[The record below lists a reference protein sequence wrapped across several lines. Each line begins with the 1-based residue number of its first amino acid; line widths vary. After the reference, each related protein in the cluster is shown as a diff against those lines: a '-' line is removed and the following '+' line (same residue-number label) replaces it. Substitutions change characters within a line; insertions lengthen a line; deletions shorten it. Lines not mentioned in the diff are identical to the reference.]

1 MPQKYCTE
9 VGRSRLWMA
18 HLRCH
23 TPLPPQTGS
32 ITDTMNRSLEQ
43 GRKIWDM
50 LNGFRGRKTNA
61 ASATAAV
68 LCSVPRLLEETFTTF
83 RTFAI
88 VFVSIALLYV
98 LDAVIVPARQLPRR
112 VLLQYES
119 GRRVSR
125 TLVESQRTAALTAYQ
140 DYRLCCTMVQRA
152 YLGSIHCCP

>member
-1 MPQKYCTE
+1 
-9 VGRSRLWMA
+9 MA

-50 LNGFRGRKTNA
+50 LNGFRGRKKPTLPVLQQPVY
-61 ASATAAV
+61 AV
-68 LCSVPRLLEETFTTF
+68 FLESSRRLSPPLE
-83 RTFAI
+83 RSLSSS
-88 VFVSIALLYV
+88 SIALLYV

-112 VLLQYES
+112 VLLQS

-140 DYRLCCTMVQRA
+140 DYRLCCTMVHRA